1 MNGVFLSKDI
11 IIFLNF
17 YHPFKNNKQGES
29 WLAITCDCLK
39 NTKFLAIIVSI
50 NATFI
55 SINYQ
60 KMYVNTRAKWFIMKL
75 HIEKLNMLLLL
86 ETLKLKKEYSSRDT
100 MNIKIVGAKFYQR
113 MIYFSLF
120 IKLFVIQYK
129 TKNKP

>member
-1 MNGVFLSKDI
+1 
-11 IIFLNF
+11 
-17 YHPFKNNKQGES
+17 
-29 WLAITCDCLK
+29 
-39 NTKFLAIIVSI
+39 
-50 NATFI
+50 
-55 SINYQ
+55 
-60 KMYVNTRAKWFIMKL
+60 MKL